1 MYLHT
6 HELYIYI
13 YIKYIFCKLNIMF
26 RSQYHIIYYLISIIL
41 LLPDLK
47 TQLVL

>member
-1 MYLHT
+1 
-6 HELYIYI
+6 
-13 YIKYIFCKLNIMF
+13 MF